1 MLKLVGKMLGLII
14 DEVKKVQI
22 LNLEIFLRLPEE
34 ENYINII
41 WNKKATIIRY
51 VVQPFFILFFFM
63 ELVLI
68 LF

>member
-41 WNKKATIIRY
+41 
-51 VVQPFFILFFFM
+51 
-63 ELVLI
+63 
-68 LF
+68 